1 MSSLNSVQI
10 IGRLGQDPETRAMPN
25 GNAVANLSIAT
36 SEQWKDKQSGE
47 KKERT
52 EWHRVCLFGRI
63 AEVAGE
69 CLSKG
74 DLVYIGG
81 SLRTRKWTD
90 KQGVE
95 RYSTEIM
102 GSELKMLHTKGRQGS
117 GQAERQAP
125 AQRQQPAPDED
136 FSDDI
141 PFSPEAA

>member
-1 MSSLNSVQI
+1 MSSLNSVQL
-10 IGRLGQDPETRAMPN
+10 IGRLGQDPESRAMPN

-36 SEQWKDKQSGE
+36 SETWKDKQTGE

-52 EWHRVCLFGRI
+52 EWHRICLFGRI
-63 AEVAGE
+63 AEVATE
-69 CLSKG
+69 YLSKG

-117 GQAERQAP
+117 GASANKPTAQSQESAP
-125 AQRQQPAPDED
+125 PQD
-136 FSDDI
+136 FDDDI
-141 PFSPEAA
+141 PF